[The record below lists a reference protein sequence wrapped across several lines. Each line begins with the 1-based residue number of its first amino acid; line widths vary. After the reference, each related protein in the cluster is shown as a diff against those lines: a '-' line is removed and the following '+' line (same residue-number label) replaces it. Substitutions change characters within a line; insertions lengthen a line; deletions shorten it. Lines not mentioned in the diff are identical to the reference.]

1 MGSVFGKHG
10 SLAGI
15 DFPGRTDPWIIRQ
28 IFARF
33 GIEYSRENVERYVD
47 GYIAALPGILAERDA
62 RVMPG
67 VKEIL
72 SGAAGRPGVA
82 HGLLTGN
89 LRRGAKAKLDFHG
102 LWEIFPVGAF
112 SDDSE
117 VRDELGPHALR
128 RARAH
133 WGARLPLGPR
143 VDRRGHA
150 PRHLVRAGDRCARPG
165 GRDRRLEPG
174 RTCGPPAGRGAR
186 EPRRRAGILGLGRR
200 ARICLPPPG
209 TRESS
214 QGPEPPLPDAP
225 HLHDRNRIGPRRIQ
239 VQGADQG
246 RAPRRRPQRA
256 RHGHRLGG
264 ALRLPGFHPA
274 GRRGGGAGG
283 VRARDRPRRLGQR
296 RGDRRQ
302 PGTGACAAACA
313 GPSRWPFGTGRTT
326 TPTCLSIG
334 QRTITADEATR
345 IVRVWLATEFEGG
358 RHIARIK
365 KIDG

>member
-1 MGSVFGKHG
+1 MQDLLILWDIDGTILRSSGAGMAALEAAMGSVFGKHG

-33 GIEYSRENVERYVD
+33 GIEYSREAVERYVD

-133 WGARLPLGPR
+133 WGAAFPSDR
-143 VDRRGHA
+143 VW
-150 PRHLVRAGDRCARPG
+150 VVGDTPHDISCAR
-165 GRDRRLEPG
+165 
-174 RTCGPPAGRGAR
+174 AIGAR
-186 EPRRRAGILGLGRR
+186 ALAVATGGSSRAELAAHR
-200 ARICLPPPG
+200 
-209 TRESS
+209 
-214 QGPEPPLPDAP
+214 PDAVLENLADAP
-225 HLHDRNRIGPRRIQ
+225 AFWGAVGP
-239 VQGADQG
+239 VFVC
-246 RAPRRRPQRA
+246 
-256 RHGHRLGG
+256 
-264 ALRLPGFHPA
+264 RLPGPANHP
-274 GRRGGGAGG
+274 R
-283 VRARDRPRRLGQR
+283 
-296 RGDRRQ
+296 
-302 PGTGACAAACA
+302 
-313 GPSRWPFGTGRTT
+313 GPSHPSRCPAPTRSQLDRTT
-326 TPTCLSIG
+326 PDSS
-334 QRTITADEATR
+334 TR
-345 IVRVWLATEFEGG
+345 S
-358 RHIARIK
+358 
-365 KIDG
+365 